1 MNNTESMNEYFAFLD
16 SLRETGVTNMFGA
29 APYLVEVY
37 DMDKRKARDVLLS
50 WMQSKQEKA
59 DA

>member
-1 MNNTESMNEYFAFLD
+1 MNEYFAFLD

-37 DMDKRKARDVLLS
+37 DMDKRKARDVLLA

>member
-1 MNNTESMNEYFAFLD
+1 MSNTESMNEYFAFLD
-16 SLRETGVTNMFGA
+16 ALRETGVTNMFGA

-37 DMDKRKARDVLLS
+37 DMDKRKARDVLLA

-59 DA
+59 NA